1 MLYLDPG
8 RSAEANV
15 KCKFCVF
22 FDHVKGKIALK
33 IALKRRVKTWEQYS
47 KILET
52 IPQYSTIQECYH
64 TGLWAVEPKSSSNV
78 N

>member
-8 RSAEANV
+8 RSVEANV
-15 KCKFCVF
+15 KSKFCVF

-47 KILET
+47 KILQT
-52 IPQYSTIQECYH
+52 IPQILHNTRVLSYRFMGS
-64 TGLWAVEPKSSSNV
+64 
-78 N
+78 